1 MAMNQS
7 KMGEKVES
15 SEIRCEA
22 CGAVLFYGEWD
33 ICDGCREKIDY
44 DPINSAT
51 LVSHSI
57 PYGTFTS

>member
-1 MAMNQS
+1 MM
-7 KMGEKVES
+7 ES

-22 CGAVLFYGEWD
+22 CGAALSYGEWD

-51 LVSHSI
+51 LVTHSI
-57 PYGTFTS
+57 PYGTLTS